1 MPELR
6 DLELLVSLSRH
17 KNFSHAAADCNISQ
31 PAFSTRIRKL
41 EEEFKLP
48 LVRRG
53 NSFLGFTREGEV
65 ALKWARKL
73 LADAEGMRQEIN
85 ALRNNLDGKLT
96 LGVIPTAMPFA
107 ARVSSQLRRKHPN
120 LSIEI
125 HSQSTRQITR
135 RLNDFSLD
143 AGIMYFDDA
152 DPDITVKLYEER
164 YVLIAPQTLASGY
177 KTQVTWAEA
186 AQFPLC
192 LLTPDMRN
200 RQLLADAEGMR
211 QEINALRNNLDG
223 KLTLGVI
230 PTAMPFAARVSSQLR
245 RKHPNLSIEIHSQST
260 RQITR
265 RLNDFSLDAGIMYFD
280 DADPDITVKLYEE
293 RYVLIAPQTLAS
305 GYKTQVTWAE
315 AAQFPLCL
323 LTPDMRNRQLIDA
336 VFEQVSAVPTVVMEA
351 SGFSAVLAQV
361 VSGNAATIA
370 PVSVAETFLALS
382 STVQFDLVKP
392 VMTHTIGLSIKDQS
406 PVLPMVQAL
415 RQAIDAS
422 L

>member
-177 KTQVTWAEA
+177 KTQ
-186 AQFPLC
+186 
-192 LLTPDMRN
+192 
-200 RQLLADAEGMR
+200 
-211 QEINALRNNLDG
+211 I
-223 KLTLGVI
+223 
-230 PTAMPFAARVSSQLR
+230 
-245 RKHPNLSIEIHSQST
+245 
-260 RQITR
+260 
-265 RLNDFSLDAGIMYFD
+265 
-280 DADPDITVKLYEE
+280 
-293 RYVLIAPQTLAS
+293 
-305 GYKTQVTWAE
+305 TWAE

>member
-6 DLELLVSLSRH
+6 DLELLVSLSRN

-85 ALRNNLDGKLT
+85 ALRNNL
-96 LGVIPTAMPFA
+96 V
-107 ARVSSQLRRKHPN
+107 
-120 LSIEI
+120 
-125 HSQSTRQITR
+125 
-135 RLNDFSLD
+135 
-143 AGIMYFDDA
+143 
-152 DPDITVKLYEER
+152 
-164 YVLIAPQTLASGY
+164 
-177 KTQVTWAEA
+177 
-186 AQFPLC
+186 
-192 LLTPDMRN
+192 
-200 RQLLADAEGMR
+200 
-211 QEINALRNNLDG
+211 G

>member
-177 KTQVTWAEA
+177 E
-186 AQFPLC
+186 
-192 LLTPDMRN
+192 
-200 RQLLADAEGMR
+200 
-211 QEINALRNNLDG
+211 
-223 KLTLGVI
+223 
-230 PTAMPFAARVSSQLR
+230 S
-245 RKHPNLSIEIHSQST
+245 
-260 RQITR
+260 
-265 RLNDFSLDAGIMYFD
+265 
-280 DADPDITVKLYEE
+280 
-293 RYVLIAPQTLAS
+293 
-305 GYKTQVTWAE
+305 QVTWAE

>member
-107 ARVSSQLRRKHPN
+107 ARVSSQLRRKN
-120 LSIEI
+120 
-125 HSQSTRQITR
+125 
-135 RLNDFSLD
+135 
-143 AGIMYFDDA
+143 
-152 DPDITVKLYEER
+152 
-164 YVLIAPQTLASGY
+164 
-177 KTQVTWAEA
+177 
-186 AQFPLC
+186 
-192 LLTPDMRN
+192 
-200 RQLLADAEGMR
+200 
-211 QEINALRNNLDG
+211 
-223 KLTLGVI
+223 
-230 PTAMPFAARVSSQLR
+230 
-245 RKHPNLSIEIHSQST
+245 PNLSIEIHSQST

>member
-41 EEEFKLP
+41 EEEFQLP

-65 ALKWARKL
+65 ALKWARK
-73 LADAEGMRQEIN
+73 
-85 ALRNNLDGKLT
+85 
-96 LGVIPTAMPFA
+96 
-107 ARVSSQLRRKHPN
+107 
-120 LSIEI
+120 
-125 HSQSTRQITR
+125 
-135 RLNDFSLD
+135 
-143 AGIMYFDDA
+143 
-152 DPDITVKLYEER
+152 
-164 YVLIAPQTLASGY
+164 
-177 KTQVTWAEA
+177 
-186 AQFPLC
+186 
-192 LLTPDMRN
+192 
-200 RQLLADAEGMR
+200 LLADAEGMR

>member
-41 EEEFKLP
+41 EEAFKLP

-73 LADAEGMRQEIN
+73 LADA
-85 ALRNNLDGKLT
+85 K
-96 LGVIPTAMPFA
+96 
-107 ARVSSQLRRKHPN
+107 
-120 LSIEI
+120 
-125 HSQSTRQITR
+125 
-135 RLNDFSLD
+135 
-143 AGIMYFDDA
+143 
-152 DPDITVKLYEER
+152 
-164 YVLIAPQTLASGY
+164 
-177 KTQVTWAEA
+177 
-186 AQFPLC
+186 
-192 LLTPDMRN
+192 
-200 RQLLADAEGMR
+200 GMR

>member
-135 RLNDFSLD
+135 RLN
-143 AGIMYFDDA
+143 G
-152 DPDITVKLYEER
+152 
-164 YVLIAPQTLASGY
+164 
-177 KTQVTWAEA
+177 
-186 AQFPLC
+186 
-192 LLTPDMRN
+192 
-200 RQLLADAEGMR
+200 
-211 QEINALRNNLDG
+211 
-223 KLTLGVI
+223 
-230 PTAMPFAARVSSQLR
+230 
-245 RKHPNLSIEIHSQST
+245 
-260 RQITR
+260 
-265 RLNDFSLDAGIMYFD
+265 FSLDAGIMYFD

>member
-107 ARVSSQLRRKHPN
+107 ARVSSQLRRKH
-120 LSIEI
+120 
-125 HSQSTRQITR
+125 Q
-135 RLNDFSLD
+135 
-143 AGIMYFDDA
+143 
-152 DPDITVKLYEER
+152 
-164 YVLIAPQTLASGY
+164 
-177 KTQVTWAEA
+177 
-186 AQFPLC
+186 
-192 LLTPDMRN
+192 
-200 RQLLADAEGMR
+200 
-211 QEINALRNNLDG
+211 
-223 KLTLGVI
+223 
-230 PTAMPFAARVSSQLR
+230 
-245 RKHPNLSIEIHSQST
+245 NLSIEIHSQST

>member
-164 YVLIAPQTLASGY
+164 YVLIAPQTLA
-177 KTQVTWAEA
+177 
-186 AQFPLC
+186 P
-192 LLTPDMRN
+192 
-200 RQLLADAEGMR
+200 
-211 QEINALRNNLDG
+211 
-223 KLTLGVI
+223 
-230 PTAMPFAARVSSQLR
+230 
-245 RKHPNLSIEIHSQST
+245 
-260 RQITR
+260 
-265 RLNDFSLDAGIMYFD
+265 
-280 DADPDITVKLYEE
+280 
-293 RYVLIAPQTLAS
+293 

>member
-6 DLELLVSLSRH
+6 DLELLVSLLRH

-135 RLNDFSLD
+135 KLNDFSLD

-164 YVLIAPQTLASGY
+164 YVLIAPQT
-177 KTQVTWAEA
+177 
-186 AQFPLC
+186 
-192 LLTPDMRN
+192 R
-200 RQLLADAEGMR
+200 
-211 QEINALRNNLDG
+211 
-223 KLTLGVI
+223 
-230 PTAMPFAARVSSQLR
+230 
-245 RKHPNLSIEIHSQST
+245 
-260 RQITR
+260 
-265 RLNDFSLDAGIMYFD
+265 
-280 DADPDITVKLYEE
+280 
-293 RYVLIAPQTLAS
+293 AS

>member
-1 MPELR
+1 MMPELR

-164 YVLIAPQTLASGY
+164 YVLIAPQTRASGY
-177 KTQVTWAEA
+177 E
-186 AQFPLC
+186 
-192 LLTPDMRN
+192 
-200 RQLLADAEGMR
+200 
-211 QEINALRNNLDG
+211 
-223 KLTLGVI
+223 
-230 PTAMPFAARVSSQLR
+230 
-245 RKHPNLSIEIHSQST
+245 
-260 RQITR
+260 
-265 RLNDFSLDAGIMYFD
+265 
-280 DADPDITVKLYEE
+280 
-293 RYVLIAPQTLAS
+293 
-305 GYKTQVTWAE
+305 TQVTWAE